1 MKICLSNKADI
12 FASIFQ
18 NVKNFTDHIN
28 IDFNSERMY
37 FQTMDT
43 SHVSIVELTIPS
55 GWFDSYDCVESCHIG
70 ISAGIVGKILSLKDK
85 SHILELEVKDDRLL
99 IHFLNK
105 PDMSSISGGGGTAAS
120 SVSSTNSI
128 VPETKPN
135 TASLS
140 VFEKHFEIP
149 LIDIDSEYMSIPEI
163 EYQAEFSLSSVYF
176 ADMMSQLKIFGDT
189 MEIECSE
196 DSIVLYSKSQD
207 NGKMSVDI
215 KIDNLT
221 SFEIEEAASLKLS
234 YSLNYLHHI
243 CAFHRLSKYV
253 EVKLCN
259 EYPLQISYK
268 LGKDAVL
275 ALYLA
280 PKMEDS

>member
-1 MKICLSNKADI
+1 MKIVLSNKAEV

-28 IDFNSERMY
+28 IDFNSDRLY

-43 SHVSIVELTIPS
+43 SHVSIVELTIPAA
-55 GWFDSYDCVESCHIG
+55 WFDSYECIDPKPIG

-85 SHILELEVKDDRLL
+85 TQILELEVIDDKLL
-99 IHFLNK
+99 IRFLNK
-105 PDMSSISGGGGTAAS
+105 PVTEDGT
-120 SVSSTNSI
+120 SSTTI
-128 VPETKPN
+128 
-135 TASLS
+135 
-140 VFEKHFEIP
+140 FEKHFEIP
-149 LIDIDSEYMSIPEI
+149 LIEIDSQSMTIPEI
-163 EYQAEFSLSSVYF
+163 EYQAEFSLSSAYF
-176 ADMMSQLKIFGDT
+176 ADIINQLKIFGDT
-189 MEIECSE
+189 MDIECSE
-196 DSIVLYSKSQD
+196 ENIVLFSKSSE

-221 SFEIEEAASLKLS
+221 SFAIEEAAALKLS
-234 YSLNYLHHI
+234 YSLNYLHLI

-259 EYPLQISYK
+259 EYPLQVAYS
-268 LGKDAVL
+268 LGQDAVL

-280 PKMEDS
+280 PKIEDE

>member
-1 MKICLSNKADI
+1 MKIILSNKADI
-12 FASIFQ
+12 FASIFL

-28 IDFNSERMY
+28 IDFNNERMY

-55 GWFDSYDCVESCHIG
+55 GWFDKYECPETKSIG

-85 SHILELEVKDDRLL
+85 TQILELEVNEDKLL

-105 PDMSSISGGGGTAAS
+105 PGAVVDASAPTATSASTAGT
-120 SVSSTNSI
+120 TNNAI
-128 VPETKPN
+128 
-135 TASLS
+135 
-140 VFEKHFEIP
+140 FEKHFEIP
-149 LIDIDSEYMSIPEI
+149 LIDIDSQGMTIPEI
-163 EYQAEFSLSSVYF
+163 EYQAEFSLSSTYF
-176 ADMMSQLKIFGDT
+176 ADMINQLKIFGDT

-196 DSIVLYSKSQD
+196 ETITLYSKTQE

-215 KIDNLT
+215 NIDNLT
-221 SFEIEEAASLKLS
+221 SFAIEEAASLKLS
-234 YSLNYLHHI
+234 YSLNYLHLI

-259 EYPLQISYK
+259 DYPLQVAYS
-268 LGKDAVL
+268 LGQDAVL

-280 PKMEDS
+280 PKIEED

>member
-1 MKICLSNKADI
+1 MKIVLSNKADI

-43 SHVSIVELTIPS
+43 SHVSIVELTIPAC
-55 GWFDSYDCVESCHIG
+55 WFDAYECHINKSIG
-70 ISAGIVGKILSLKDK
+70 VSAGIMGKILSLKDK
-85 SHILELEVKDDRLL
+85 TQILELEVNEDKLL

-105 PDMSSISGGGGTAAS
+105 PAINTINSSDDMSPTPPTASSTAA
-120 SVSSTNSI
+120 I
-128 VPETKPN
+128 
-135 TASLS
+135 
-140 VFEKHFEIP
+140 FEKHFEIP
-149 LIDIDSEYMSIPEI
+149 LIDIDSQDMTIPEI
-163 EYQAEFSLSSVYF
+163 EYQAEFSLSSAYF
-176 ADMMSQLKIFGDT
+176 ADMINQLKIFGDT

-196 DSIVLYSKSQD
+196 ENIILFSKTQE

-221 SFEIEEAASLKLS
+221 SFAIEEAASLKLS
-234 YSLNYLHHI
+234 YSLNYLHLI
-243 CAFHRLSKYV
+243 CAFHRLSKFV

-259 EYPLQISYK
+259 DYPLQVAYS
-268 LGKDAVL
+268 LGQDAVL

-280 PKMEDS
+280 PKIDEE